1 MRSTACR
8 EGGQA
13 FDPSRCIP
21 SRTWRLRLHVRG
33 VGILLPQ
40 GHTGTRGVLKDGEPS
55 LAGDLILRS
64 DDLPASLL
72 DLLLVLVDRAHRD
85 VVDEGGLPVY
95 CLQAACDATGRAR
108 CLAYRIVYV
117 SDVLYV

>member
-72 DLLLVLVDRAHRD
+72 DLLLSLVDGVHRALVHAARAP
-85 VVDEGGLPVY
+85 VCRLPPAD
-95 CLQAACDATGRAR
+95 AAT
-108 CLAYRIVYV
+108 
-117 SDVLYV
+117 